1 MRLSYNDFKIRK
13 LVEENRKTL
22 FICMHVCVCV
32 CFCQYMKLYFYHIL
46 YNLSFIK
53 ITLKKIPKTIIAS
66 MGGPSKLATNDPSR
80 ISLRQ
85 ATSN

>member
-22 FICMHVCVCV
+22 FICVHVCVCV

-46 YNLSFIK
+46 YNLSFIM
-53 ITLKKIPKTIIAS
+53 IILKKIPKAIIAS
-66 MGGPSKLATNDPSR
+66 IDGPLLPIQ
-80 ISLRQ
+80 ISD
-85 ATSN
+85 